1 MSNATAVPTTTPDQR
16 AHDVRRDAWLAKHGW
31 RVLRISND
39 RMIGGGNLVLDDIRR
54 ALRLPSSGPF

>member
-1 MSNATAVPTTTPDQR
+1 
-16 AHDVRRDAWLAKHGW
+16 VRRDAWLAKHGW